1 MDICNEDSKE
11 EYVIDEI
18 SLYINY
24 FNKKMKVI
32 SSKKT
37 IRQQSKFSS
46 QKENCWSFHKSACGW
61 NRWILLGWMPL
72 FLLKHHPFWYI
83 VINLWL
89 IIMSYKIDKRPTCTL
104 SFTVFYVV
112 LLECAPKTYLQS
124 LQIARVAVTFCI
136 LTMIILN

>member
-46 QKENCWSFHKSACGW
+46 QKENC
-61 NRWILLGWMPL
+61 
-72 FLLKHHPFWYI
+72 
-83 VINLWL
+83 
-89 IIMSYKIDKRPTCTL
+89 
-104 SFTVFYVV
+104 
-112 LLECAPKTYLQS
+112 
-124 LQIARVAVTFCI
+124 
-136 LTMIILN
+136 